1 MKPTPIAALYTFA
14 QVAQHPSLSSAA
26 KAMHLTTGAISQQLI
41 QLEQQLGF
49 SLFERHSRG
58 VTLTDQGEILLSVL
72 QRSFQEIDVTLQ
84 SLAQRATRK
93 EIRLKLTPSFA
104 YKWLV
109 PRLEDFY
116 RQHPD
121 IQVQTFAEG
130 ALVDSERRDFDLA
143 IDYGPIPYSRTQ
155 AELLLEEALLP
166 VMSPA
171 YLSQHAWIAEEGI
184 HEEQWKEVVLLHDA
198 MPWAKAP
205 RDYEWLFW
213 ATEMHVPLASHK
225 GHFFNRTDMAMSAAE
240 AGVGIALARTAL
252 LTQEL
257 QLGRLVA
264 PFPAIPARAGYY
276 LITLNTNEYTEIF
289 AQWLR
294 KQINQL
300 DKQVQKYLDR

>member
-1 MKPTPIAALYTFA
+1 MKQTSIAALYTFS
-14 QVAQHPSLSSAA
+14 QVAQYPSLSSAA

-58 VTLTDQGEILLSVL
+58 VTLTEQGEILLAVL
-72 QRSFQEIDVTLQ
+72 QRSFQEIDATLQ
-84 SLAQRATRK
+84 SLSQRALRK
-93 EIRLKLTPSFA
+93 EVRLKLTPSFA

-130 ALVDSERRDFDLA
+130 ALVDSERGDFDLA
-143 IDYGPIPYSRTQ
+143 IDYGPIPYPRAS

-166 VMSPA
+166 VMSPS
-171 YLSQHAWIAEEGI
+171 YLSHHSWIEQKEMN
-184 HEEQWKEVVLLHDA
+184 EEQWQSVVLLHDA

-205 RDYEWLFW
+205 RDHEWLFW
-213 ATEMHVPLASHK
+213 ATEMNVPLASHK

-252 LTQEL
+252 LNQEL
-257 QLGRLVA
+257 ELGRLVA
-264 PFPAIPARAGYY
+264 PFPAISARAGYY
-276 LITLNTNEYTEIF
+276 LIMLNANEHTEIF

-294 KQINQL
+294 RQIKQLQS
-300 DKQVQKYLDR
+300 QVHDYLER